1 MHVTRNARQF
11 GRFVVYKVLPIFLLC
26 ATFFSGCNERGAFD
40 LVAEQAPA
48 AQTETVFVVTDR
60 APVADPA
67 ERFGDSRDETLRYAR
82 AKVSIPPV
90 HQPGRIEWPVT
101 AAPDPTRYFV
111 LQDIRSYDRKA
122 AFFGDLRRAMDGRSR
137 EVVLFVHGFNV
148 NTPEAVYRVAQISHD
163 FDSDDPVVLY
173 SWPSAGHPAAYVYD
187 RDSVNFS
194 RDGLEEVLLTL
205 TRDQGMRVFIL
216 AHSMGT
222 QLVMETLRQ
231 ISIGGRGNALNR
243 VSGIALFSPDIDDE
257 VFLRQAE
264 RIRPLPRPFVIFI
277 SRKDRAL
284 DLSALLTGK
293 QERLGSIS
301 DPEMLEDL
309 SIQVIDLTEL
319 TEGGLGHS
327 TAFSSP
333 LAIEMIQRLRRE
345 SGLFQ

>member
-1 MHVTRNARQF
+1 MNKL
-11 GRFVVYKVLPIFLLC
+11 VVVFLVSTGLL
-26 ATFFSGCNERGAFD
+26 AGCDERGEFD
-40 LVAEQAPA
+40 LIPTPTPGTQL
-48 AQTETVFVVTDR
+48 ETVYMVTDR
-60 APVADPA
+60 VPVPDPA
-67 ERFGDSRDETLRYAR
+67 ERFGDNRAEVLRYAK
-82 AKVSIPPV
+82 ATVSIPPV
-90 HQPGRIEWPVT
+90 HKPGQIEWRQT
-101 AAPDPTRYFV
+101 AAPDPARHFV
-111 LQDIRSYDRKA
+111 LQDIQSYDRKST
-122 AFFGDLRRAMDGRSR
+122 FMSGVRRDADARTR

-148 NTPEAVYRVAQISHD
+148 NTPEAVYRVAQISQD
-163 FDSDDPVVLY
+163 FGSDDPVVLY
-173 SWPSAGHPAAYVYD
+173 LWPSAGHPAAYVYD

-194 RDGLEEVLLTL
+194 RDGLEDVLLSL
-205 TRDQGMRVFIL
+205 TRDQGMQVFIL

-231 ISIGGRGNALNR
+231 ISISGRGSALNQ

-284 DLSALLTGK
+284 NLSALLTGK

-301 DPEMLEDL
+301 DPERLKDL